1 MNCPAR
7 RRTER
12 PESVVLNR
20 ARGRSALAA
29 VLALAASPN
38 GFTVTGF
45 AEQVRVMT
53 GQSPRGT
60 YRRLTAIVLA
70 TIAAASAVF
79 VVGTVVRTD
88 FDRPPTVGDLLLAL
102 PTRYVPPAYLTE
114 IDPMFLPTRPVAT
127 LLYEWPGV
135 LVLLVLA
142 VGLALSFRRN
152 RADTFTGD

>member
-45 AEQVRVMT
+45 PVTGFTVTGFAEPVRVMT
-53 GQSPRGT
+53 GQS
-60 YRRLTAIVLA
+60 
-70 TIAAASAVF
+70 IAAYSARHASYHLHKIRGKHLGSTNPAEPAA
-79 VVGTVVRTD
+79 TSSHPM
-88 FDRPPTVGDLLLAL
+88 PPG
-102 PTRYVPPAYLTE
+102 PSPPC
-114 IDPMFLPTRPVAT
+114 
-127 LLYEWPGV
+127 
-135 LVLLVLA
+135 
-142 VGLALSFRRN
+142 
-152 RADTFTGD
+152 